1 MKTAE
6 ATKKILMVGYQRR
19 YDSEF
24 LRLKGYVNATD
35 EKPWKIQLS
44 SADPVSA
51 NWDTFKP
58 EDLKYVLWNSIC
70 HEFDILCW
78 IYPNSQIS
86 FKLIKA
92 MPNSG
97 VYILGEIT
105 HDFGPTTSFEIRHE
119 KAHWKSYDNIVKV
132 YSGLSREPEVFG
144 HEFIVPKK
152 GVYWE
157 AYDNAY
163 KRELEF
169 FARLVKGEAY
179 EPGLMKT
186 YLKTYNLHVDACRF
200 IDEQASG

>member
-19 YDSEF
+19 FDSEF

-35 EKPWKIQLS
+35 EKPWKIQLL
-44 SADPVSA
+44 SADPVPAS
-51 NWDTFKP
+51 WDTSKP
-58 EDLKYVLWNSIC
+58 QDLKHVLWNSIC
-70 HEFDILCW
+70 HEFDMLCW
-78 IYPNSQIS
+78 IFPKSKMT
-86 FKLIKA
+86 FKSIKA

-97 VYILGEIT
+97 VYILGEV
-105 HDFGPTTSFEIRHE
+105 HHEFGVVTAFEIRHE

-132 YSGLSREPEVFG
+132 YSGLSRDAEVFG
-144 HEFIVPKK
+144 HEFVVPEK

-157 AYDNAY
+157 AYDDAY

-186 YLKTYNLHVDACRF
+186 YLKTYNLHMQACKF
-200 IDEQASG
+200 IDEQPL